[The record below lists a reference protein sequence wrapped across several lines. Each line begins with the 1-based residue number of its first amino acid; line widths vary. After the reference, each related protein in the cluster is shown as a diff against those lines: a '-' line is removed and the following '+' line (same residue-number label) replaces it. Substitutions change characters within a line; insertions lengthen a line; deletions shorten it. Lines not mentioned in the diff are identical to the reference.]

1 MALLDSE
8 ERRKKIQ
15 AAFAGREPLD
25 DRTFYERYFINR
37 GISADVVGR
46 FRRDL
51 EDELNADLSRLSAED
66 DFERNL
72 SFFWEFD
79 SMADVELIIR
89 LEKEFGIK
97 IKDAEAQQASSVAE
111 MVELVWSK
119 LRPPEG

>member
-8 ERRKKIQ
+8 ERTKKIQ
-15 AAFAGREPLD
+15 AAFAGREALD
-25 DRTFYERYFINR
+25 ERTFYERYFINR
-37 GISADVVGR
+37 GVTEDVVGR
-46 FRRDL
+46 FRRVL
-51 EDELNADLSRLSAED
+51 ADELNADMSRLRAED

-89 LEKEFGIK
+89 LEEEFGIK
-97 IKDAEAQQASSVAE
+97 IKDTEAQQASSVAD

-119 LRPPEG
+119 LRAREA

>member
-8 ERRKKIQ
+8 ERTKKIQ
-15 AAFAGREPLD
+15 AAFAGREALNE
-25 DRTFYERYFINR
+25 RTFYERCFRNR
-37 GISADVVGR
+37 GVTEDVVGR
-46 FRRDL
+46 FRRVL
-51 EDELNADLSRLSAED
+51 EDELNADMSRLRAED

-89 LEKEFGIK
+89 LEEEFGIK
-97 IKDAEAQQASSVAE
+97 IKDTEAQQASSVAD

-119 LRPPEG
+119 LRAREA

>member
-8 ERRKKIQ
+8 ERTKKIQ

-25 DRTFYERYFINR
+25 ELTFYERYFMSR
-37 GISADVVGR
+37 GVPSDVVVR
-46 FRRDL
+46 FRRVL
-51 EDELNADLSRLSAED
+51 EDELKADMSRLRAED
-66 DFERNL
+66 DFARNL

-89 LEKEFGIK
+89 LEEEFRIK
-97 IKDAEAQQASSVAE
+97 IKDAEAQQATSVAE

-119 LRPPEG
+119 LRTREA

>member
-8 ERRKKIQ
+8 ERRKKID

-37 GISADVVGR
+37 GVSADVVGR
-46 FRRDL
+46 FRRVL
-51 EDELNADLSRLSAED
+51 EDELGADLSRLSAED

-119 LRPPEG
+119 LRPREA

>member
-8 ERRKKIQ
+8 ERTKKIQ
-15 AAFAGREPLD
+15 AAFAGREALD
-25 DRTFYERYFINR
+25 ERTFYERYFMNR
-37 GISADVVGR
+37 GVTEDVVGR
-46 FRRDL
+46 FRRVL
-51 EDELNADLSRLSAED
+51 EDELHADMSRLRAED

-89 LEKEFGIK
+89 LEQEFGIK
-97 IKDAEAQQASSVAE
+97 IKDTEAQQASSVAD

-119 LRPPEG
+119 LRAHEA

>member
-8 ERRKKIQ
+8 ERSKKIQ
-15 AAFAGREPLD
+15 AAFAGRESLD
-25 DRTFYERYFINR
+25 ERSFYERYFMNR
-37 GISADVVGR
+37 GVPEDVVGR
-46 FRRDL
+46 FRRVL
-51 EDELNADLSRLSAED
+51 EDELNADMSRLRAED

-89 LEKEFGIK
+89 LEEEFGIK
-97 IKDAEAQQASSVAE
+97 IKDAEAQQASSVAQ

-119 LRPPEG
+119 LRPREA

>member
-1 MALLDSE
+1 MVLLESE
-8 ERRKKIQ
+8 ERTKKIQ

-25 DRTFYERYFINR
+25 ERTFYERYFMNH
-37 GISADVVGR
+37 GVPADVVGR
-46 FRRDL
+46 FRRVL
-51 EDELNADLSRLSAED
+51 EDELNADMSRLRAED

-89 LEKEFGIK
+89 LEEEFGIK
-97 IKDAEAQQASSVAE
+97 IKDAEAQQATSVAE

-119 LRPPEG
+119 LHPREA